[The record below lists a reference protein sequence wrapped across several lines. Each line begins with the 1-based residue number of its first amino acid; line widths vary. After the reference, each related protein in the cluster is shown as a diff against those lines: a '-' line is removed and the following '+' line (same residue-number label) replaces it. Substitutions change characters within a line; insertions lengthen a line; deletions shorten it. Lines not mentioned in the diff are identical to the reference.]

1 MNRLEYELR
10 NAMKRKEPPPGFD
23 GRVLART
30 AGGERNA
37 SPRLFGRRALAWGL
51 AGVLCIMLC
60 IAGIEYRKAREEM
73 ADGEAAKQQ
82 LMLALRIAGDQ
93 MQFVR
98 SKITRP

>member
-1 MNRLEYELR
+1 MNRLEDELR
-10 NAMKRKEPPPGFD
+10 KALKRKAPPPGFG
-23 GRVLART
+23 GRILART
-30 AGGERNA
+30 AGGDRNA
-37 SPRLFGRRALAWGL
+37 SVRLLGRRPLAWGL
-51 AGVLCIMLC
+51 AGVLCILLC
-60 IAGIEYRKAREEM
+60 IAGIEYRKAQEEM